1 MRDRRQERGFALL
14 LIFAVAAAA
23 AMMLY
28 MELPRAVFESARAR
42 EDLLVERG
50 EQYKLAIRRFYT
62 KNRKYPQSMD
72 ELEQMNGTRYL
83 RRRYKDPLTGED
95 EWRMIHI
102 GPAGFT
108 DSKVFPATPQTE
120 QKEVRQSSIGG
131 GYQVGGGNINPEEAE
146 KGIQDVALRQRAT
159 DQLPN
164 TFPGQEATSDAEEND
179 PNKPPPPPGENSQ
192 QNGNDPA
199 NPQTSGQDPNSSQ
212 QQNANSG
219 QSGFGRNYNPSTG
232 QFGNPSVM
240 PGGAGTTSP
249 TGQANNPALG
259 MIQNLLT
266 RPRPAPSSVAT
277 GGTSSPGMS
286 GTGGAQAA
294 AGQQPAAF
302 VGGIAGVASKYK
314 GEGIKLI
321 HDRSKIDEW
330 EFLFD
335 YRQMQNV
342 PGMNQSGTP
351 GGPPGQGSGNR
362 PGGNP
367 AGSNP
372 FSPNAPPGRSR

>member
-1 MRDRRQERGFALL
+1 MRDRRQQRGFALL

-62 KNRKYPQSMD
+62 KNRKYPQSID
-72 ELEQMNGTRYL
+72 ELEQLNGTRYL
-83 RRRYKDPLTGED
+83 RRRYKDPLTGDD
-95 EWRMIHI
+95 EWRLVHI

-108 DSKVFPATPQTE
+108 DSKVFPATLQTE
-120 QKEVRQSSIGG
+120 QKEVRQSSIGE
-131 GYQVGGGNINPEEAE
+131 GYQVGGGNIISEEGE

-164 TFPGQEATSDAEEND
+164 TFPGQETGSDTNEND
-179 PNKPPPPPGENSQ
+179 PNKPPPPPGENLQ
-192 QNGNDPA
+192 QNGNSPA
-199 NPQTSGQDPNSSQ
+199 NPQNPGQNGNPNQ
-212 QQNANSG
+212 QGNSNSG
-219 QSGFGRNYNPSTG
+219 QSGFGRNYNPNTEQS
-232 QFGNPSVM
+232 GNPSLM
-240 PGGAGTTSP
+240 PGGTGGPSP

-266 RPRPAPSSVAT
+266 RPRPAPSST
-277 GGTSSPGMS
+277 GGGGTVSPGTS

-294 AGQQPAAF
+294 AGQPAAF

-321 HDRSKIDEW
+321 NDRSKIEEW

-342 PGMNQSGTP
+342 PGMNQSGVP
-351 GGPPGQGSGNR
+351 GGPPGQGTGNR
-362 PGGNP
+362 PGSNP

-372 FSPNAPPGRSR
+372 FSPNVPPGRNR